1 MGCSMIRFESLPAPQ
16 SAIAHRCHGFAI
28 AVVTA
33 VVLAISP
40 GLDAQVTTCRGVES
54 GGDCTSSDVRTFVA
68 AAGVETPRTTAS
80 KLSEVFD
87 ITVEHGRLVSKQ
99 RILVVHR
106 DDDVTLHITVD
117 KPDEFHLHGY
127 NLLVELAPGKMATL
141 RFRANLTGRFTYELH
156 KTELELGAL
165 EVYP

>member
-1 MGCSMIRFESLPAPQ
+1 MIRFESLAAPLP
-16 SAIAHRCHGFAI
+16 AIAHRCHGSAI
-28 AVVTA
+28 AVFTA
-33 VVLAISP
+33 VVLAVWP
-40 GLDAQVTTCRGVES
+40 ALDAQAMTCRSVEPGV
-54 GGDCTSSDVRTFVA
+54 DCTPSDGRIFVA
-68 AAGVETPRTTAS
+68 AGGVETPPATAG
-80 KLSEVFD
+80 KQAEVFD